1 LPVEAHSPRWNP
13 LRGFRPSSDL
23 ERVNWDRITTMSDID
38 SADSTVIALTQRW
51 VERAVV
57 GLNLCPFARAP
68 LAAKRIRYRV
78 SHAATAEGLVD
89 DLVAELQSL
98 QLSDPDDVET
108 TLLIHPQ
115 VFGDFL
121 DFNDFLE
128 AADAAVE
135 GLQLEGLIQV
145 ASFHPHYQFEGSAP
159 DDIENYSNR
168 APYPILHLLRE
179 ASVERAMELMPDT
192 DQIFERNI
200 ETLRKLGHAG
210 WAELWK

>member
-1 LPVEAHSPRWNP
+1 M
-13 LRGFRPSSDL
+13 
-23 ERVNWDRITTMSDID
+23 TDID
-38 SADSTVIALTQRW
+38 SADSTVIALTRRW

-68 LAAKRIRYRV
+68 FAAERIRYRV
-78 SHAATAEGLVD
+78 SHATTAEALVD
-89 DLVAELQSL
+89 ELVAELQSL
-98 QLSDPDDVET
+98 QLSEPEDVET

-115 VFGDFL
+115 VLNDFL

-128 AADAAVE
+128 VADAAVE

-145 ASFHPHYQFEGSAP
+145 ASFHPDYQFDGSAP
-159 DDIENYSNR
+159 EDIENYSNR

-179 ASVERAMELMPDT
+179 ASVERAVELHPDT

-210 WAELWK
+210 WEKLW

>member
-1 LPVEAHSPRWNP
+1 
-13 LRGFRPSSDL
+13 
-23 ERVNWDRITTMSDID
+23 MSDID
-38 SADSTVIALTQRW
+38 SADSTVIALTRRW

-68 LAAKRIRYRV
+68 FTAERIRYRV
-78 SHAATAEGLVD
+78 SHATTAEALVD
-89 DLVAELQSL
+89 DLVTELQSL
-98 QLSDPDDVET
+98 QLSDPEDVET

-115 VFGDFL
+115 VLNDFL

-145 ASFHPHYQFEGSAP
+145 ASFHPDYQFADSAP

-179 ASVERAMELMPDT
+179 ASVERAVELHPDT

-200 ETLRKLGHAG
+200 ETLRKLSLAG
-210 WAELWK
+210 WAKLWA

>member
-1 LPVEAHSPRWNP
+1 
-13 LRGFRPSSDL
+13 
-23 ERVNWDRITTMSDID
+23 MSEHADID
-38 SADSTVIALTQRW
+38 RADSTVIDLTKRW

-68 LAAKRIRYRV
+68 FASGRIRYRV
-78 SHAATAEGLVD
+78 SHATTAEELVD

-98 QLSDPDDVET
+98 QLSEPDDVET

-115 VFGDFL
+115 VLNDFL

-135 GLQLEGLIQV
+135 GLQLAGLIQV
-145 ASFHPHYQFEGSAP
+145 ASFHPDYQFADSGP

-179 ASVERAMELMPDT
+179 SSVERATELMPDT
-192 DQIFERNI
+192 DQIFERNM
-200 ETLRKLGHAG
+200 ETLRKLGREG
-210 WAELWK
+210 WEKLWG